1 MMKIVVLESLG
12 LPEEEIRNI
21 AKPVIDKGHELVIHK
36 DKTDD
41 VEVLKERVKDAEILV
56 IANMP
61 LKDEVISVAKNLK
74 MVSVAFTGVDH
85 VDLNTCKEKGI
96 KVSNAAGYSTSS
108 VAELA
113 YGLMISLLRNIVP
126 LDEVTRQGK
135 TMEGYSQLDLSG
147 KNLGVVGTGAIGSKV
162 AEIGLAFGCNVFAYN
177 RSEKDEL
184 KNLGVKYLPL
194 DELLKNSDIVTIH
207 LPDTEETEGLLSR
220 EKIELMKSTTLL
232 INTARGPIVDNDALA
247 EALKD
252 GKIAGAGIDVF
263 DMEPPIP
270 KDYPLLNAPN
280 TVITPHIGFATK
292 EAMVRR
298 AYITFENIIKWEE
311 GKQQNIIL

>member
-1 MMKIVVLESLG
+1 MKIVVLESLG
-12 LPEEEIRNI
+12 LPEEEVRNI
-21 AKPVIDKGHELVIHK
+21 AKPITDKGHELIIYE

-41 VEVLKERVKDAEILV
+41 YEVLKNRVKEAEILV

-61 LKDEVISVAKNLK
+61 LKEEVISAAKNLE
-74 MVSVAFTGVDH
+74 MISVAFTGVDH
-85 VDLNTCKEKGI
+85 VDLDICKEKGI

-113 YGLMISLLRNIVP
+113 YGLIISLSRNIVP
-126 LDEVTRQGK
+126 LDKETREGN
-135 TMEGYSQLDLSG
+135 TMAGYSQFDISG
-147 KNLGVVGTGAIGSKV
+147 KNLGVVGTGEIGSKV

-184 KNLGVKYLPL
+184 KKLGVKYLTL
-194 DELLKNSDIVTIH
+194 DELLEESDIVSIH
-207 LPDTEETEGLLSR
+207 LPNTKETQGLISE
-220 EKIELMKSTTLL
+220 EKINLMKPTALL
-232 INTARGPIVDNDALA
+232 INTARGPIVDNNALA
-247 EALKD
+247 KALKE

-263 DMEPPIP
+263 DMEPPLP
-270 KDYPLLNAPN
+270 KDYPLLKAPN
-280 TVITPHIGFATK
+280 TVLTPHIGFATK

-298 AYITFENIIKWEE
+298 AHITFENIIKWEE

>member
-1 MMKIVVLESLG
+1 MKIVILESLG
-12 LPEEEIRNI
+12 LPEEEVRSI
-21 AKPVIDKGHELVIHK
+21 AKPITDKGHELVIYE

-41 VEVLKERVKDAEILV
+41 IEVLKDRVKEAEILV

-61 LKDEVISVAKNLK
+61 LKGEVISAAKNLK
-74 MVSVAFTGVDH
+74 MISVAFTGVDH
-85 VDLNTCKEKGI
+85 VDLDICKEKGI

-126 LDEVTRQGK
+126 LDKETRQGK
-135 TMEGYSQLDLSG
+135 TMADYSQFDLSG
-147 KNLGVVGTGAIGSKV
+147 KNLGVIGTGAIGSKV
-162 AEIGLAFGCNVFAYN
+162 AEIGLAFGCNVLAYN
-177 RSEKDEL
+177 RSEKDTL
-184 KNLGVKYLPL
+184 KKLGVKYLPL
-194 DELLKNSDIVTIH
+194 DELLKESDIVTIH
-207 LPDTEETEGLLSR
+207 LPNTEETNGLISE
-220 EKIELMKSTTLL
+220 EKINLMKTTALL
-232 INTARGPIVDNDALA
+232 INTARGPIVDNNALA
-247 EALKD
+247 KALKE

-263 DMEPPIP
+263 DMEPPLP
-270 KDYPLLNAPN
+270 KDYPLLKVPN
-280 TVITPHIGFATK
+280 TVLTPHIGFATK